1 MNQWSLNRKI
11 WSIVGLLTIAFI
23 ASVVVAQFSLMQA
36 QNSLAEI
43 GNLHLKRLLLAD
55 EIRDGQRRILLSAF
69 EITTLKEKKAIEDE
83 IVKFGKVYDEQQE
96 RIKSL
101 LSISSDVG
109 KKDMDE
115 YQTAQESVLAV
126 IRTAQEHLRVG
137 ETEKAEVAIMGSDF
151 LSFRKKMLTA
161 VVDIAKFNKDNI
173 FAAVE
178 DGEKQAKRAI
188 IMSLAISISSILTC
202 LLTAYFVLRSLSRAI
217 ADVVRNLADSSV
229 HVSTAANQ
237 IATSSESL
245 SQSTTEQAASLEETA
260 ASIEEMNSMIA
271 KNSEASKSTAEKSNL
286 SHQKATEGKN
296 VVEKMIHSMTAIDK
310 SNSTIIAQ
318 VNTSNENMVNIIK
331 VIEEIGTKTKVIN
344 DIVFQTKLLSFNAS
358 VEAARAGEH
367 GKGFAVVAEEVGNL
381 AQMSGNAAKEISAL
395 LDQSVSTV
403 NKIVDES
410 KSKIEGL
417 VTEGK
422 TTVDQGIRVAS
433 QCGEVLND
441 IVHNVQQ
448 ATNMA
453 GEIASASQEQSR
465 GCAEI
470 TKAMTQLD
478 QMTQQNA
485 STSEE
490 CASAAEELSSQAESL
505 RNLVAKLVLTVNG
518 SNSDT
523 SSFAGS
529 SEPTSTRSPRLETAS
544 ARPKVAKNVISIKKT
559 KNVKEASAHGGHVVM
574 RSASSEM
581 PQYENQGFE
590 EV

>member
-11 WSIVGLLTIAFI
+11 WSIVGLLAVAFI
-23 ASVVVAQFSLMQA
+23 ASVIVGQFSLMQA
-36 QNSLAEI
+36 QESLAEI

-55 EIRDGQRRILLSAF
+55 EIRDGQRRMLLSTF

-83 IVKFGKVYDEQQE
+83 VTKFGKIYDEQQE
-96 RIKSL
+96 RIKNL
-101 LSISSDVG
+101 LSVSSEVG
-109 KKDMDE
+109 KKAMNE
-115 YQTAQESVLAV
+115 YQAAQEGVLAV
-126 IRTAQEHLRVG
+126 IRNAQDHLRAG
-137 ETEKAEVAIMGSDF
+137 ETEKAEAAVMSADF
-151 LSFRKKMLTA
+151 SALRKKMLLS
-161 VVDIAKFNKDNI
+161 VDEIAKFNKDNI
-173 FAAVE
+173 FEAVE

-188 IMSLAISISSILTC
+188 IMSLAISVTSILTC

-217 ADVVRNLADSSV
+217 AEVVRNLADSSV

-367 GKGFAVVAEEVGNL
+367 GKGFAVVAEEVG

-410 KSKIEGL
+410 KSKIESL
-417 VTEGK
+417 VVEGK

-505 RNLVAKLVLTVNG
+505 RSLVAKLVLTVNG

-523 SSFAGS
+523 ASFAGQID
-529 SEPTSTRSPRLETAS
+529 PVSTRAPKLETAS
-544 ARPKVAKNVISIKKT
+544 ARPKMAKNVISIKKT
-559 KNVKEASAHGGHVVM
+559 KNSKEMSAHSGHVVM
-574 RSASSEM
+574 RTASSEM